1 MAIIDTEKQTQI
13 LRKVAGELA
22 DYEAMKLPISEL
34 RVSDS
39 RIFTN
44 PGLDTVDGVATW
56 TINVK
61 SPDVMLQLQE
71 VETKDTVVAPYE
83 VETIVGSNGTNYA
96 LNIYLKTS
104 DLLIDAG
111 KYKAVVIG

>member
-1 MAIIDTEKQTQI
+1 MPIEDTEKLTQI
-13 LRKVAGELA
+13 LRKSTT
-22 DYEAMKLPISEL
+22 DPMTYEAMKLPISEL

-39 RIFTN
+39 RIFIN

-71 VETKDTVVAPYE
+71 VETKDTVIAPYE

-96 LNIYLKTS
+96 LNIYLKTQ